1 MNITEIQFKIKT
13 FIKSN
18 LGQTILIIIVII
30 ISNIASFY
38 TGKDNITKDN
48 NINKEKSSISY
59 NIDNIDNNSQIYSL
73 SDPEIYKNGSLAA
86 AVYNQSTKA
95 QNEPNNPVLNT
106 NREVIVS
113 NSNISLNS
121 NNNTETPRYVAS
133 KKGRVYYFTWCS
145 GAKSIL
151 EENRVY
157 FKTSQDARAVGLKPS
172 TSCPDLD

>member
-38 TGKDNITKDN
+38 IGKDSINKDN
-48 NINKEKSSISY
+48 TVNKEKSSISY
-59 NIDNIDNNSQIYSL
+59 NVDNIDNNSQIYSL

-95 QNEPNNPVLNT
+95 QNEPNNPVLDV
-106 NREVIVS
+106 NREVVTS

-121 NNNTETPRYVAS
+121 NNTETPRYVAS

-145 GAKSIL
+145 GTKSIL
-151 EENRVY
+151 EENKVY
-157 FKTSQDARAVGLKPS
+157 FKTANDARAVGLKPS
-172 TSCPDLD
+172 TACPDLD